1 MEKLHTIKLIG
12 QGSYG
17 KVYHVKNL
25 KNNKEYALKKIKLL
39 YGRENIGNLTELQ
52 ILSYNKCDYLI
63 KYHYSYLENNQLC
76 IITDFYKK
84 GDLLNIIKKKN
95 KKCKILMKDIF
106 GKYFWIYV

>member
-1 MEKLHTIKLIG
+1 MIVMEKLHTIKLIG

-84 GDLLNIIKKKN
+84 GDLLNIIKKKKTKN
-95 KKCKILMKDIF
+95 AKF
-106 GKYFWIYV
+106 